1 MGEGTEEKLSS
12 VVTSPCDPQGDNL
25 LQGQSSSCIEKEFE
39 QPGALKLPLCV
50 GYGEGSDHEGVEKK
64 LEQPGALKLP
74 LCVGY
79 GEGSD
84 HEGVGK
90 ELEQPG
96 ALKMPLCVGPWEGSN
111 HKGVGKGLEQSGAVK
126 LPLCVGPGEGS
137 NHEGVGKG
145 LEQSDAL
152 KLPLCVGPGEGS
164 DHKGVGK
171 GLDLYDMDEREFTD
185 SMDMDE
191 NSDKLFM
198 SANSCESTEYKYN
211 ELVEKNGS
219 LGVSGGSLEIKSMG
233 IDDGLVFRNDVK
245 TTGESFE
252 GSSVAIDGDESE
264 TSSKYE
270 HSDDED
276 SMYGG
281 STNDEKNSSSYYG
294 RGAELSLEE
303 NDKDGNKLGMS
314 SAIAFGSDDWDDFM
328 QENGEFTLSSMVH
341 HELQPENRSTVRS
354 ESECL
359 NTATTVG
366 IEYSSV
372 GLSVPKEEGLP
383 SNHDQA
389 GDNLTNYLSTC
400 SVDPLSLLNHGKSE
414 HVEDENAMLITNNQ
428 IQCING
434 SAEFLEQSSAFKLFK
449 QDKSPQTQIEEVPI
463 KEDLKI
469 EDGEWEVKHQGAYN
483 EEVIRTH
490 DDLVSGEVELKDR
503 SLLFDSLSHPD
514 KKECHSSTDPSK
526 EVKLEVSTDRSSS
539 TSSASM
545 ANDHTNA
552 KSTSLSVGCSE
563 NHLASKTQN
572 LELNELYDELVHD
585 MEEILLESGESLGF
599 SFGNRI
605 YQSYIP
611 LPSRDGGST
620 ASTSGTDDADA
631 VRQHPLR
638 FDRVEVIGTRWKKGD
653 VSLSERLVG
662 AKEYTVYR
670 IRVWSGKDNWEVEKR
685 YREFSA
691 LYWRL
696 KKLFADQG
704 RILPPVWSCVEQE
717 SRKVFGSASPKVVA
731 DRSVLVQEC
740 LNSLLQSRF
749 PTGALN
755 AVVCFLSLSKDL
767 PDSPTYDANVLQSP
781 STLRSRSLGK
791 TISLIVNK
799 RPYKS
804 DKQLLD
810 EQHYSCAGCYKNFDD
825 GKTRIQELAQTM
837 GWGKPRFCEYSG
849 QLYCSSCHTND
860 MAVLPAKILH
870 LWDFNQYPVSQMAK
884 SYLDSIHD
892 QPMLC
897 VSAVNPLLFSK
908 VPALQH
914 VTNIR
919 KRIGTM
925 LPFVRCPF
933 RRSIY
938 KGVGSRRYLLESN
951 DFFSLR
957 DLIDLSKGVFAA
969 LPVMVETIS
978 RKILEHIAEQCLICC
993 DVGIPCNARQAC
1005 DDPSS
1010 LIFPFQE
1017 EEIDRC
1023 KSCRSVFHKHCFRR
1037 ISSCPCGIQFKPEQE
1052 GNTSRGNQSENS
1064 VGDLSLAL
1072 PGKKADLST
1081 KGLFS
1086 RVFSKV
1092 RSLKSSE
1099 DGEQRPEDKS
1109 TVIVM
1114 GSLPLTNL

>member
-1 MGEGTEEKLSS
+1 MKIGEGTEKKLSS
-12 VVTSPCDPQGDNL
+12 MVTSPCDPLGDEL
-25 LQGQSSSCIEKEFE
+25 LQGQWSREET
-39 QPGALKLPLCV
+39 
-50 GYGEGSDHEGVEKK
+50 
-64 LEQPGALKLP
+64 
-74 LCVGY
+74 
-79 GEGSD
+79 
-84 HEGVGK
+84 
-90 ELEQPG
+90 
-96 ALKMPLCVGPWEGSN
+96 
-111 HKGVGKGLEQSGAVK
+111 
-126 LPLCVGPGEGS
+126 
-137 NHEGVGKG
+137 
-145 LEQSDAL
+145 
-152 KLPLCVGPGEGS
+152 
-164 DHKGVGK
+164 DHKGIEK
-171 GLDLYDMDEREFTD
+171 GLDLYGSMDESEFID
-185 SMDMDE
+185 SMDMGGE
-191 NSDKLFM
+191 WIGKVSQLQNTSETCDKLFV
-198 SANSCESTEYKYN
+198 SANSCESAEN
-211 ELVEKNGS
+211 KNSEPVGKEIES
-219 LGVSGGSLEIKSMG
+219 FGTSGGSLEIRSMG
-233 IDDGLVFRNDVK
+233 IDDGLELLRDFK
-245 TTGESFE
+245 TMGGSLE
-252 GSSVAIDGDESE
+252 GSGLQSGVEIGGGEFVRCSDECE

-270 HSDDED
+270 HSDGED
-276 SMYGG
+276 SMFGG
-281 STNDEKNSSSYYG
+281 STNDEENINSYYG
-294 RGAELSLEE
+294 REVQRSLEE
-303 NDKDGNKLGMS
+303 NGKDENELVMG

-328 QENGEFTLSSMVH
+328 QENGEFNLSPMAH
-341 HELQPENRSTVRS
+341 EELQPENQPTTRS
-354 ESECL
+354 ENECL
-359 NTATTVG
+359 NIATTGV

-372 GLSVPKEEGLP
+372 GLATPKEEDLS
-383 SNHDQA
+383 SNHDEG
-389 GDNLTNYLSTC
+389 GDNLINYLTTC
-400 SVDPLSLLNHGKSE
+400 SVDPLSLLNHGKPDQ
-414 HVEDENAMLITNNQ
+414 VEDENAMLITNTQTQQ
-428 IQCING
+428 INE
-434 SAEFLEQSSAFKLFK
+434 SAKFLEQSCAFKLFN
-449 QDKSPQTQIEEVPI
+449 QGRSPQTQINEIPI

-469 EDGEWEVKHQGAYN
+469 EGGQGAYD
-483 EEVIRTH
+483 EKLIHIH
-490 DDLVSGEVELKDR
+490 DDLVSGKVELNYR
-503 SLLFDSLSHPD
+503 SLLLDPLSHPD
-514 KKECHSSTDPSK
+514 QNEYHSSTEPSK
-526 EVKLEVSTDRSSS
+526 DVKLELSADQSSS
-539 TSSASM
+539 TSLASVT
-545 ANDHTNA
+545 NDNTNA
-552 KSTSLSVGCSE
+552 KSTSLSVDCSE
-563 NHLASKTQN
+563 YHLASKTHN

-599 SFGNRI
+599 SFGNKI

-620 ASTSGTDDADA
+620 ASTSGTDDAYA
-631 VRQHPLR
+631 AIQNPLK
-638 FDRVEVIGTRWKKGD
+638 FDRVEVIDTIQKIGD

-662 AKEYTVYR
+662 VREYTAYR

-704 RILPPVWSCVEQE
+704 RILPPVWSSVEQE
-717 SRKVFGSASPKVVA
+717 SRKVFRSASPKVVA
-731 DRSVLVQEC
+731 DRSVLIQEC

-755 AVVCFLSLSKDL
+755 VVVCFLSLSKDL
-767 PDSPTYDANVLQSP
+767 PDSPTYDTNALQSP
-781 STLRSRSLGK
+781 STLRSRIRGNVSSLGK

-804 DKQLLD
+804 NKQLLD

-825 GKTRIQELAQTM
+825 GKTRIQEFAQTM

-860 MAVLPAKILH
+860 TAVLPARILH

-897 VSAVNPLLFSK
+897 VSAVNPFLFSK

-925 LPFVRCPF
+925 LPFVRCSF
-933 RRSIY
+933 QRSIY
-938 KGVGSRRYLLESN
+938 RGVGSRRYLLESN

-993 DVGIPCNARQAC
+993 DVGIPCNARHAC

-1017 EEIDRC
+1017 EEIERC
-1023 KSCRSVFHKHCFRR
+1023 KSCQSVFHKHCFRR
-1037 ISSCPCGIQFKPEQE
+1037 TSSCPCGTQFKPELE
-1052 GNTSRGNQSENS
+1052 GNTSRGNQSESS
-1064 VGDLSLAL
+1064 VGNLSLAL
-1072 PGKKADLST
+1072 PGKKADLS

-1099 DGEQRPEDKS
+1099 GGEQRPEDKS
-1109 TVIVM
+1109 TAIVM

>member
-1 MGEGTEEKLSS
+1 MYIFIQGAKRDLELHLHLSLSCSGELIIKMKIGEGTEKKLSS
-12 VVTSPCDPQGDNL
+12 MVTSPCDPLGDEL
-25 LQGQSSSCIEKEFE
+25 LQGQWSREET
-39 QPGALKLPLCV
+39 
-50 GYGEGSDHEGVEKK
+50 
-64 LEQPGALKLP
+64 
-74 LCVGY
+74 
-79 GEGSD
+79 
-84 HEGVGK
+84 
-90 ELEQPG
+90 
-96 ALKMPLCVGPWEGSN
+96 
-111 HKGVGKGLEQSGAVK
+111 
-126 LPLCVGPGEGS
+126 
-137 NHEGVGKG
+137 
-145 LEQSDAL
+145 
-152 KLPLCVGPGEGS
+152 
-164 DHKGVGK
+164 DHKGIEK
-171 GLDLYDMDEREFTD
+171 GLDLYGSMDESEFID
-185 SMDMDE
+185 SMDMGGE
-191 NSDKLFM
+191 WIGKVSQLQNTSETCDKLFV
-198 SANSCESTEYKYN
+198 SANSCESAEYKSS
-211 ELVEKNGS
+211 ELVGKEIESFGT
-219 LGVSGGSLEIKSMG
+219 SGGSLEIISMG
-233 IDDGLVFRNDVK
+233 IDDGLELLRDFK
-245 TTGESFE
+245 TMGGSLE
-252 GSSVAIDGDESE
+252 GSGLQSGVEIGGGEFVRCSDECE

-270 HSDDED
+270 HSDGED
-276 SMYGG
+276 SMFGG
-281 STNDEKNSSSYYG
+281 STNDEENINSYYG
-294 RGAELSLEE
+294 REVQRSLEE
-303 NDKDGNKLGMS
+303 NGKDENKLVMG

-328 QENGEFTLSSMVH
+328 QENGEFTLSSMGH
-341 HELQPENRSTVRS
+341 EELQPENQPTTRS
-354 ESECL
+354 ENECL
-359 NTATTVG
+359 NIATTGV

-372 GLSVPKEEGLP
+372 GLAMPKEEDLS
-383 SNHDQA
+383 SNHDQG
-389 GDNLTNYLSTC
+389 GDNLINYLTTC
-400 SVDPLSLLNHGKSE
+400 SVDPLSLLNHGKPD
-414 HVEDENAMLITNNQ
+414 HVEDENAMLITNTQ
-428 IQCING
+428 IQQINE
-434 SAEFLEQSSAFKLFK
+434 SAKFLEQSCAFKLFN
-449 QDKSPQTQIEEVPI
+449 QDRSPQTQIGEVPI

-469 EDGEWEVKHQGAYN
+469 EGGEGAYD
-483 EEVIRTH
+483 EKLILIH
-490 DDLVSGEVELKDR
+490 DDLVSGEVELKHS
-503 SLLFDSLSHPD
+503 SLLLDPLSHPD
-514 KKECHSSTDPSK
+514 QNDYHSSTEPSK
-526 EVKLEVSTDRSSS
+526 DVKLELSADQSSS
-539 TSSASM
+539 TSLASVT
-545 ANDHTNA
+545 NDNTNA

-563 NHLASKTQN
+563 YHLASKTQN

-599 SFGNRI
+599 SFGNKI

-620 ASTSGTDDADA
+620 ASTSGTDDAYA
-631 VRQHPLR
+631 AIQNPLK
-638 FDRVEVIGTRWKKGD
+638 FDRVEVIDTIQKIGD

-662 AKEYTVYR
+662 VREYTAYR
-670 IRVWSGKDNWEVEKR
+670 IRVWNGKDNWEVEKR

-704 RILPPVWSCVEQE
+704 RILPPVWSSVEQE
-717 SRKVFGSASPKVVA
+717 SRKVFRSASPKVVA
-731 DRSVLVQEC
+731 DRSVLIQEC

-755 AVVCFLSLSKDL
+755 VVVCFLSLSKDL
-767 PDSPTYDANVLQSP
+767 PDSPTYDTNALQSP
-781 STLRSRSLGK
+781 STLRSRIRGNVSSLGK

-804 DKQLLD
+804 NKQLLD

-825 GKTRIQELAQTM
+825 GKTRIQEFAQTM

-860 MAVLPAKILH
+860 MAVLPARILH

-897 VSAVNPLLFSK
+897 VSAVNPFLFSK

-925 LPFVRCPF
+925 LPFVRCSF
-933 RRSIY
+933 QRSIY
-938 KGVGSRRYLLESN
+938 RGVGSRRYLLESN

-1017 EEIDRC
+1017 EEIERC
-1023 KSCRSVFHKHCFRR
+1023 KSCQSVFHKHCFRR
-1037 ISSCPCGIQFKPEQE
+1037 TSSCPCGTQFKPELE
-1052 GNTSRGNQSENS
+1052 GNTSRGNQSESS
-1064 VGDLSLAL
+1064 VGNLSLAL
-1072 PGKKADLST
+1072 PGKKADLS

-1092 RSLKSSE
+1092 RSLKSIE
-1099 DGEQRPEDKS
+1099 GGEQRPEDKS
-1109 TVIVM
+1109 TAIVM

>member
-1 MGEGTEEKLSS
+1 MNVLMRNIQGEVPWCMLFADDIVLIDESR
-12 VVTSPCDPQGDNL
+12 QGVNN
-25 LQGQSSSCIEKEFE
+25 
-39 QPGALKLPLCV
+39 
-50 GYGEGSDHEGVEKK
+50 K
-64 LEQPGALKLP
+64 LEVWRQTLESKGFRLSKSKTKYLE
-74 LCVGY
+74 CKFND
-79 GEGSD
+79 SR
-84 HEGVGK
+84 HE
-90 ELEQPG
+90 
-96 ALKMPLCVGPWEGSN
+96 
-111 HKGVGKGLEQSGAVK
+111 
-126 LPLCVGPGEGS
+126 
-137 NHEGVGKG
+137 
-145 LEQSDAL
+145 
-152 KLPLCVGPGEGS
+152 
-164 DHKGVGK
+164 
-171 GLDLYDMDEREFTD
+171 
-185 SMDMDE
+185 
-191 NSDKLFM
+191 
-198 SANSCESTEYKYN
+198 
-211 ELVEKNGS
+211 
-219 LGVSGGSLEIKSMG
+219 
-233 IDDGLVFRNDVK
+233 
-245 TTGESFE
+245 
-252 GSSVAIDGDESE
+252 
-264 TSSKYE
+264 
-270 HSDDED
+270 
-276 SMYGG
+276 
-281 STNDEKNSSSYYG
+281 
-294 RGAELSLEE
+294 
-303 NDKDGNKLGMS
+303 
-314 SAIAFGSDDWDDFM
+314 
-328 QENGEFTLSSMVH
+328 
-341 HELQPENRSTVRS
+341 
-354 ESECL
+354 
-359 NTATTVG
+359 
-366 IEYSSV
+366 
-372 GLSVPKEEGLP
+372 
-383 SNHDQA
+383 
-389 GDNLTNYLSTC
+389 
-400 SVDPLSLLNHGKSE
+400 
-414 HVEDENAMLITNNQ
+414 
-428 IQCING
+428 
-434 SAEFLEQSSAFKLFK
+434 
-449 QDKSPQTQIEEVPI
+449 
-463 KEDLKI
+463 
-469 EDGEWEVKHQGAYN
+469 
-483 EEVIRTH
+483 EEVIVKLDSQAVCKR
-490 DDLVSGEVELKDR
+490 DSFKYLGSMIQGNREIDEDVSHRIGAGWMKWRLA
-503 SLLFDSLSHPD
+503 SGILCD
-514 KKECHSSTDPSK
+514 KKVPHKLKGKFYRIAIRPSMLYGAECWPVKNSHIQKLKVAEMRMLRWMCGFTRADRVRNDIIQEKVGVVSVEEKMQEVRLRWFGHVMRRGTDAPVRRC
-526 EVKLEVSTDRSSS
+526 ERLALEGFKRGRGRP
-539 TSSASM
+539 
-545 ANDHTNA
+545 
-552 KSTSLSVGCSE
+552 KKCWRE
-563 NHLASKTQN
+563 RQN

-696 KKLFADQG
+696 KKLCADQG

-717 SRKVFGSASPKVVA
+717 SRKVFGSTSPKVVA

-1064 VGDLSLAL
+1064 GGDLSLAL

-1081 KGLFS
+1081 KGLLS

>member
-1 MGEGTEEKLSS
+1 MKIGEGTEKKLSS
-12 VVTSPCDPQGDNL
+12 MVTSPCDPLGDEL
-25 LQGQSSSCIEKEFE
+25 LQGQWSREET
-39 QPGALKLPLCV
+39 
-50 GYGEGSDHEGVEKK
+50 
-64 LEQPGALKLP
+64 
-74 LCVGY
+74 
-79 GEGSD
+79 
-84 HEGVGK
+84 
-90 ELEQPG
+90 
-96 ALKMPLCVGPWEGSN
+96 
-111 HKGVGKGLEQSGAVK
+111 
-126 LPLCVGPGEGS
+126 
-137 NHEGVGKG
+137 
-145 LEQSDAL
+145 
-152 KLPLCVGPGEGS
+152 
-164 DHKGVGK
+164 DHKGIEK
-171 GLDLYDMDEREFTD
+171 GLDLYGSMDESEFID
-185 SMDMDE
+185 SMDMGGE
-191 NSDKLFM
+191 WIGKVSQLQNTSETCDKLFV
-198 SANSCESTEYKYN
+198 SANSCESAEYKSS
-211 ELVEKNGS
+211 ELVGKEIESFGT
-219 LGVSGGSLEIKSMG
+219 SGGSLEIISMG
-233 IDDGLVFRNDVK
+233 IDDGLELLRDFK
-245 TTGESFE
+245 TMGGSLE
-252 GSSVAIDGDESE
+252 GSGLQSGVEIGGGEFVRCSDECE

-270 HSDDED
+270 HSDGED
-276 SMYGG
+276 SMFGG
-281 STNDEKNSSSYYG
+281 STNDEENINSYYG
-294 RGAELSLEE
+294 REVQRSLEE
-303 NDKDGNKLGMS
+303 NGKDENKLVMG

-328 QENGEFTLSSMVH
+328 QENGEFTLSSMGH
-341 HELQPENRSTVRS
+341 EELQPENQPTTRS
-354 ESECL
+354 ENECL
-359 NTATTVG
+359 NIATTGV

-372 GLSVPKEEGLP
+372 GLAMPKEEDLS
-383 SNHDQA
+383 SNHDQG
-389 GDNLTNYLSTC
+389 GDNLINYLTTC
-400 SVDPLSLLNHGKSE
+400 SVDPLSLLNHGKPD
-414 HVEDENAMLITNNQ
+414 HVEDENAMLITNTQ
-428 IQCING
+428 IQQINE
-434 SAEFLEQSSAFKLFK
+434 SAKFLEQSCAFKLFN
-449 QDKSPQTQIEEVPI
+449 QDRSPQTQIGEVPI

-469 EDGEWEVKHQGAYN
+469 EGGEGAYD
-483 EEVIRTH
+483 EKLILIH
-490 DDLVSGEVELKDR
+490 DDLVSGEVELKHS
-503 SLLFDSLSHPD
+503 SLLLDPLSHPD
-514 KKECHSSTDPSK
+514 QNDYHSSTEPSK
-526 EVKLEVSTDRSSS
+526 DVKLELSADQSSS
-539 TSSASM
+539 TSLASVT
-545 ANDHTNA
+545 NDNTNA

-563 NHLASKTQN
+563 YHLASKTQN

-585 MEEILLESGESLGF
+585 MEEILLESGESVGF
-599 SFGNRI
+599 SFGNKI

-620 ASTSGTDDADA
+620 ASTSGTDDAYA
-631 VRQHPLR
+631 AIQNPLK
-638 FDRVEVIGTRWKKGD
+638 FDRVEVIDTIQKIGD

-662 AKEYTVYR
+662 VREYTAYR
-670 IRVWSGKDNWEVEKR
+670 IRVWNGKDNWEVEKR

-704 RILPPVWSCVEQE
+704 RILPPVWSSVEQE
-717 SRKVFGSASPKVVA
+717 SRKVFRSASPKVVA
-731 DRSVLVQEC
+731 DRSVLIQEC

-755 AVVCFLSLSKDL
+755 VVVCFLSLSKDL
-767 PDSPTYDANVLQSP
+767 PDSPTYDTNALQSP
-781 STLRSRSLGK
+781 STLRSRIRGNVSSLGK

-804 DKQLLD
+804 NKQLLD

-825 GKTRIQELAQTM
+825 GKTRIQEFAQTM

-860 MAVLPAKILH
+860 TAVLPARILH

-897 VSAVNPLLFSK
+897 VSAVNPFLFSK

-925 LPFVRCPF
+925 LPFVRCSF
-933 RRSIY
+933 QRSIY
-938 KGVGSRRYLLESN
+938 RGVGSRRYLLESN

-1017 EEIDRC
+1017 EEIERC
-1023 KSCRSVFHKHCFRR
+1023 KSCQSVFHKHCFRR
-1037 ISSCPCGIQFKPEQE
+1037 TSSCPCGTQFKPELE
-1052 GNTSRGNQSENS
+1052 GNTSRGNQSESS
-1064 VGDLSLAL
+1064 VGNLSLAL
-1072 PGKKADLST
+1072 PGKKADLS

-1092 RSLKSSE
+1092 RSLKSIE
-1099 DGEQRPEDKS
+1099 GGEQRPEDKS
-1109 TVIVM
+1109 TAIVM

>member
-1 MGEGTEEKLSS
+1 MKIGEGTEKKLSS
-12 VVTSPCDPQGDNL
+12 MVTSPCDPLGDEL
-25 LQGQSSSCIEKEFE
+25 LQGQWSREET
-39 QPGALKLPLCV
+39 
-50 GYGEGSDHEGVEKK
+50 
-64 LEQPGALKLP
+64 
-74 LCVGY
+74 
-79 GEGSD
+79 
-84 HEGVGK
+84 
-90 ELEQPG
+90 
-96 ALKMPLCVGPWEGSN
+96 
-111 HKGVGKGLEQSGAVK
+111 
-126 LPLCVGPGEGS
+126 
-137 NHEGVGKG
+137 
-145 LEQSDAL
+145 
-152 KLPLCVGPGEGS
+152 
-164 DHKGVGK
+164 DHKGIEK
-171 GLDLYDMDEREFTD
+171 GLDLYGSMDESEFID
-185 SMDMDE
+185 SMDMGGEWIGKVSQLQNTSETCD
-191 NSDKLFM
+191 NLFV
-198 SANSCESTEYKYN
+198 SANSCESAEYKN
-211 ELVEKNGS
+211 SELVGKEIESFGT
-219 LGVSGGSLEIKSMG
+219 SGGSLEIRSMG
-233 IDDGLVFRNDVK
+233 IDDGLELLRDFK
-245 TTGESFE
+245 TMGGSLE
-252 GSSVAIDGDESE
+252 GSGLQSGVELSGGEFVRCSDECE

-270 HSDDED
+270 HSDGED
-276 SMYGG
+276 SMFGG
-281 STNDEKNSSSYYG
+281 STNDEENINSYYG
-294 RGAELSLEE
+294 REVQRSLEE
-303 NDKDGNKLGMS
+303 NGKDENELVMG

-328 QENGEFTLSSMVH
+328 QENGEFNLSSMAH
-341 HELQPENRSTVRS
+341 EELQPENQPTTRS
-354 ESECL
+354 ENECL
-359 NTATTVG
+359 NIATTGV

-372 GLSVPKEEGLP
+372 GLATPKEEVLS
-383 SNHDQA
+383 SNHDQG
-389 GDNLTNYLSTC
+389 GDNLINYLTTC
-400 SVDPLSLLNHGKSE
+400 SVDPLSLLNHGKPD
-414 HVEDENAMLITNNQ
+414 HVEDENAMLITNTQ
-428 IQCING
+428 IQQINE
-434 SAEFLEQSSAFKLFK
+434 SAKFLEQSCAFKLFN
-449 QDKSPQTQIEEVPI
+449 QDRSPQTQINEVPI

-469 EDGEWEVKHQGAYN
+469 EGGEGAYD
-483 EEVIRTH
+483 EKLIHIH
-490 DDLVSGEVELKDR
+490 DDLVSGEVELKYR
-503 SLLFDSLSHPD
+503 SLLLDPLSHPD
-514 KKECHSSTDPSK
+514 QNEYHSSTEPSK
-526 EVKLEVSTDRSSS
+526 DVKLELSADQS
-539 TSSASM
+539 SSASL
-545 ANDHTNA
+545 ASVTNDNTNA

-563 NHLASKTQN
+563 YHLASKTQN

-599 SFGNRI
+599 SFGNKI

-620 ASTSGTDDADA
+620 ASTSGTDDAYA
-631 VRQHPLR
+631 AIQNPLK
-638 FDRVEVIGTRWKKGD
+638 FDRVEVIDTIQKIGD

-662 AKEYTVYR
+662 VREYTAYR

-704 RILPPVWSCVEQE
+704 RILPPVWSSVEHE
-717 SRKVFGSASPKVVA
+717 SRKVFRSASPKVVA
-731 DRSVLVQEC
+731 DRSVLIREC

-749 PTGALN
+749 PSGALN
-755 AVVCFLSLSKDL
+755 VVVCFLSLSKDL
-767 PDSPTYDANVLQSP
+767 PDSPTYDTNALQSP
-781 STLRSRSLGK
+781 STLRSRIRGNVSSLGK

-804 DKQLLD
+804 NKQLLD

-825 GKTRIQELAQTM
+825 GKTRIQEFAQTM

-860 MAVLPAKILH
+860 TAVLPARILH

-897 VSAVNPLLFSK
+897 VSAVNPFLFSK

-925 LPFVRCPF
+925 LPFVRCSF
-933 RRSIY
+933 QRSIY
-938 KGVGSRRYLLESN
+938 RGVGSRRYLLESN

-1017 EEIDRC
+1017 EEIERC
-1023 KSCRSVFHKHCFRR
+1023 KSCQSVFHKHCFRR
-1037 ISSCPCGIQFKPEQE
+1037 TSSCPCGTQFKPELE
-1052 GNTSRGNQSENS
+1052 GNTSRGDQSESS
-1064 VGDLSLAL
+1064 VGNLSLAL
-1072 PGKKADLST
+1072 PGKKADLS

-1099 DGEQRPEDKS
+1099 GGEQRPEDKS
-1109 TVIVM
+1109 TAIVM

>member
-1 MGEGTEEKLSS
+1 MKIGEGTEKLSS
-12 VVTSPCDPQGDNL
+12 MVTSPCDPLGDEL
-25 LQGQSSSCIEKEFE
+25 LQGQWSREET
-39 QPGALKLPLCV
+39 
-50 GYGEGSDHEGVEKK
+50 
-64 LEQPGALKLP
+64 
-74 LCVGY
+74 
-79 GEGSD
+79 
-84 HEGVGK
+84 
-90 ELEQPG
+90 
-96 ALKMPLCVGPWEGSN
+96 
-111 HKGVGKGLEQSGAVK
+111 
-126 LPLCVGPGEGS
+126 
-137 NHEGVGKG
+137 
-145 LEQSDAL
+145 
-152 KLPLCVGPGEGS
+152 
-164 DHKGVGK
+164 DHKGIEK
-171 GLDLYDMDEREFTD
+171 GLDLYGSVDESEFID
-185 SMDMDE
+185 SMDMGEEWIGKVIQLQNTSE
-191 NSDKLFM
+191 NCDKLFE
-198 SANSCESTEYKYN
+198 STNSCESAVNKN
-211 ELVEKNGS
+211 SELVGKEIESFGTS
-219 LGVSGGSLEIKSMG
+219 DGSLEIRSMG
-233 IDDGLVFRNDVK
+233 IDDDLEFLRDVK
-245 TTGESFE
+245 TMGGSLE
-252 GSSVAIDGDESE
+252 GSRLQSGIEIGGAEFVKCSDDSE

-270 HSDDED
+270 HSDGED
-276 SMYGG
+276 SMFGG
-281 STNDEKNSSSYYG
+281 STNDEKNINSYYG
-294 RGAELSLEE
+294 REVHCSPEE
-303 NDKDGNKLGMS
+303 NDKAENKLVMG
-314 SAIAFGSDDWDDFM
+314 SAIAFGLDDWDDFT

-341 HELQPENRSTVRS
+341 EELQPENQPTTRS
-354 ESECL
+354 ENECL
-359 NTATTVG
+359 NIATTGV

-372 GLSVPKEEGLP
+372 GLATPKEEDLS
-383 SNHDQA
+383 SNHEQG
-389 GDNLTNYLSTC
+389 GDNLINYLTTC
-400 SVDPLSLLNHGKSE
+400 SVDPLSILNHGKPD
-414 HVEDENAMLITNNQ
+414 HVKDEDAMLITNTQ
-428 IQCING
+428 IQQINE
-434 SAEFLEQSSAFKLFK
+434 SAKFFEQSCAFKLFN
-449 QDKSPQTQIEEVPI
+449 QDRSPQTQIDEVPI
-463 KEDLKI
+463 KENLKI
-469 EDGEWEVKHQGAYN
+469 EGGEGAYD
-483 EEVIRTH
+483 ETLIHIH
-490 DDLVSGEVELKDR
+490 DDLVSGEVELKRR
-503 SLLFDSLSHPD
+503 SLLLEPISHPD
-514 KKECHSSTDPSK
+514 QNKYHSSTEPSK
-526 EVKLEVSTDRSSS
+526 DVKLELSADQNSS
-539 TSSASM
+539 TSLASVT
-545 ANDHTNA
+545 NDNTNA

-563 NHLASKTQN
+563 YHLASKTQN

-599 SFGNRI
+599 SFGNKI

-620 ASTSGTDDADA
+620 ASTSGTDDAYA
-631 VRQHPLR
+631 AIQNPLK
-638 FDRVEVIGTRWKKGD
+638 FDRVEVIDTIQKIGD

-662 AKEYTVYR
+662 VREYTAYR
-670 IRVWSGKDNWEVEKR
+670 IRVWSGKDKWEVEKR

-704 RILPPVWSCVEQE
+704 RILPSVWSSVEQE
-717 SRKVFGSASPKVVA
+717 SRKVFRSASPKVVA
-731 DRSVLVQEC
+731 DRSVLIQEC

-755 AVVCFLSLSKDL
+755 VVVCFLSLCKDL
-767 PDSPTYDANVLQSP
+767 PGSPTYDTNALQSP
-781 STLRSRSLGK
+781 STLRSRSRGNVSSLGK

-804 DKQLLD
+804 NKQLLD

-860 MAVLPAKILH
+860 TAVLPARILH
-870 LWDFNQYPVSQMAK
+870 LWDFNQYPVSQIAK

-897 VSAVNPLLFSK
+897 VSAVNPFLFSK

-925 LPFVRCPF
+925 LPFVRCSF
-933 RRSIY
+933 QRSIY
-938 KGVGSRRYLLESN
+938 RGVGSRRYLLESN

-1017 EEIDRC
+1017 EEIERC
-1023 KSCRSVFHKHCFRR
+1023 KSCQSVFHKHCFRR
-1037 ISSCPCGIQFKPEQE
+1037 TSSCPCGTQFKPELE
-1052 GNTSRGNQSENS
+1052 GNTSRGNHSESSMGN
-1064 VGDLSLAL
+1064 LSLAL
-1072 PGKKADLST
+1072 SGKKADLS

-1099 DGEQRPEDKS
+1099 GGEQQPEDKS
-1109 TVIVM
+1109 TAIVM

>member
-1 MGEGTEEKLSS
+1 MKIGEGTEKKLSS
-12 VVTSPCDPQGDNL
+12 MVTSPCDPLGDEL
-25 LQGQSSSCIEKEFE
+25 LQGQWSREET
-39 QPGALKLPLCV
+39 
-50 GYGEGSDHEGVEKK
+50 
-64 LEQPGALKLP
+64 
-74 LCVGY
+74 
-79 GEGSD
+79 
-84 HEGVGK
+84 
-90 ELEQPG
+90 
-96 ALKMPLCVGPWEGSN
+96 
-111 HKGVGKGLEQSGAVK
+111 
-126 LPLCVGPGEGS
+126 
-137 NHEGVGKG
+137 
-145 LEQSDAL
+145 
-152 KLPLCVGPGEGS
+152 
-164 DHKGVGK
+164 DHKGIEK
-171 GLDLYDMDEREFTD
+171 GLDLYGSMDESEFID
-185 SMDMDE
+185 SMDMGGE
-191 NSDKLFM
+191 WIGKVSQLQNTSETCDKLFV
-198 SANSCESTEYKYN
+198 SANSCESAEYKN
-211 ELVEKNGS
+211 SELVGKEIESFGT
-219 LGVSGGSLEIKSMG
+219 SGGSLEIRSMG
-233 IDDGLVFRNDVK
+233 IDDGLELLRDFK
-245 TTGESFE
+245 TMGGSLE
-252 GSSVAIDGDESE
+252 GSGLQSGVEIGGGEFVRCSDECE
-264 TSSKYE
+264 TSSRYE
-270 HSDDED
+270 HSDGED
-276 SMYGG
+276 SMFGG
-281 STNDEKNSSSYYG
+281 STNDEENINSYYG
-294 RGAELSLEE
+294 REVQRSLEE
-303 NDKDGNKLGMS
+303 NDKDENKLVMG

-328 QENGEFTLSSMVH
+328 QENGEFTLSSMAH
-341 HELQPENRSTVRS
+341 EELQPENQPTTRS
-354 ESECL
+354 ENECL
-359 NTATTVG
+359 NTATTGV

-372 GLSVPKEEGLP
+372 GLATPKEEDLS
-383 SNHDQA
+383 SNHDQG
-389 GDNLTNYLSTC
+389 GDNFINYLTTC
-400 SVDPLSLLNHGKSE
+400 SVDPLSLLNHGKPD
-414 HVEDENAMLITNNQ
+414 HVEDENAMLITNTQ
-428 IQCING
+428 IQQINE
-434 SAEFLEQSSAFKLFK
+434 SAKFLEQSCAFKLFN
-449 QDKSPQTQIEEVPI
+449 QDRSPQKQMDEVPI

-469 EDGEWEVKHQGAYN
+469 EGVEGAYD
-483 EEVIRTH
+483 EKLIHFH
-490 DDLVSGEVELKDR
+490 DDLVSGEVELKHR
-503 SLLFDSLSHPD
+503 SLLLDPLSHPD
-514 KKECHSSTDPSK
+514 QNEYHSSTEPSK
-526 EVKLEVSTDRSSS
+526 DVKLELSADQSSS
-539 TSSASM
+539 TSLASVT
-545 ANDHTNA
+545 NDNTNA

-563 NHLASKTQN
+563 HHLTSKTQN

-599 SFGNRI
+599 SFGNKI

-620 ASTSGTDDADA
+620 ASTSGTDDAYA
-631 VRQHPLR
+631 AIQNPLK
-638 FDRVEVIGTRWKKGD
+638 FDRVEVIDTIQKIGD

-662 AKEYTVYR
+662 VREYTAYR

-704 RILPPVWSCVEQE
+704 RILPPVWSSVEQE
-717 SRKVFGSASPKVVA
+717 SRKVFRSASPKVVA
-731 DRSVLVQEC
+731 DRSVLIQEC

-755 AVVCFLSLSKDL
+755 VVVCFLSLSKDL
-767 PDSPTYDANVLQSP
+767 PDSPTYDTNALQSP
-781 STLRSRSLGK
+781 STLRCRIRGNVSSLGK

-804 DKQLLD
+804 NKQLLD

-860 MAVLPAKILH
+860 TAVLPARILH

-897 VSAVNPLLFSK
+897 VSAVNPFLFSK

-925 LPFVRCPF
+925 LPFVRCSF
-933 RRSIY
+933 QRSIY
-938 KGVGSRRYLLESN
+938 RGVGSRRYLLESN

-969 LPVMVETIS
+969 LPAMVETIS

-1017 EEIDRC
+1017 EEIERC
-1023 KSCRSVFHKHCFRR
+1023 KSCQSVFHKHCFRR
-1037 ISSCPCGIQFKPEQE
+1037 TSSCPCGTQFKPELE
-1052 GNTSRGNQSENS
+1052 GNTSRGNQSESS
-1064 VGDLSLAL
+1064 VGNLSLAL
-1072 PGKKADLST
+1072 PGKKADLS

-1099 DGEQRPEDKS
+1099 GGEQRPEDKS
-1109 TVIVM
+1109 TAIVM

>member
-1 MGEGTEEKLSS
+1 MKIGEGTEKKLSS
-12 VVTSPCDPQGDNL
+12 VVTSPCDPLGDEL
-25 LQGQSSSCIEKEFE
+25 LQGQSINADDLSECLSCSI
-39 QPGALKLPLCV
+39 
-50 GYGEGSDHEGVEKK
+50 
-64 LEQPGALKLP
+64 
-74 LCVGY
+74 
-79 GEGSD
+79 
-84 HEGVGK
+84 
-90 ELEQPG
+90 
-96 ALKMPLCVGPWEGSN
+96 
-111 HKGVGKGLEQSGAVK
+111 
-126 LPLCVGPGEGS
+126 
-137 NHEGVGKG
+137 
-145 LEQSDAL
+145 
-152 KLPLCVGPGEGS
+152 
-164 DHKGVGK
+164 GK
-171 GLDLYDMDEREFTD
+171 GLDLYGISDESEFIGSTDMGEEWSGKATQLENA
-185 SMDMDE
+185 SE
-191 NSDKLFM
+191 NSDKLFIPTD
-198 SANSCESTEYKYN
+198 SCESAEYKN
-211 ELVEKNGS
+211 SELIEENGS
-219 LGVSGGSLEIKSMG
+219 FGICGGSLEIKPMG
-233 IDDGLVFRNDVK
+233 IDDGLEFLRDVK
-245 TTGESFE
+245 TMGRSLE
-252 GSSVAIDGDESE
+252 GSSLQSGMAIGGSEFVRCSDESE

-270 HSDDED
+270 HSEGED
-276 SMYGG
+276 SMFGG
-281 STNDEKNSSSYYG
+281 STNDAKNFNSYYG
-294 RGAELSLEE
+294 REVQGSLEG
-303 NDKDGNKLGMS
+303 NDKDENKLVMS

-328 QENGEFTLSSMVH
+328 QENGEFTLSSTVH
-341 HELQPENRSTVRS
+341 EEFQSENQPAIGSEN
-354 ESECL
+354 ECL
-359 NTATTVG
+359 NTATTVVV
-366 IEYSSV
+366 EYSSV
-372 GLSVPKEEGLP
+372 GLALPKEEDLP
-383 SNHDQA
+383 SDHDQA
-389 GDNLTNYLSTC
+389 GDNLTNYLTTC
-400 SVDPLSLLNHGKSE
+400 SVDPSSLLNHGKSE

-428 IQCING
+428 IQRINE
-434 SAEFLEQSSAFKLFK
+434 SAKFLEQSSAFKLFK
-449 QDKSPQTQIEEVPI
+449 RDKSPQTQVEEVPI

-469 EDGEWEVKHQGAYN
+469 EDDEWEVKHQGD
-483 EEVIRTH
+483 EEVIHIH
-490 DDLVSGEVELKDR
+490 DDLVSRKVELKHR
-503 SLLFDSLSHPD
+503 SLLLDPHPD
-514 KKECHSSTDPSK
+514 KKEYHSSTEPSK
-526 EVKLEVSTDRSSS
+526 DLKLELSADQSSS
-539 TSSASM
+539 TSLTSV

-599 SFGNRI
+599 SFGNKI

-611 LPSRDGGST
+611 LPSRDGGSS
-620 ASTSGTDDADA
+620 ASTSGTDDAYA
-631 VRQHPLR
+631 VIQHPLR
-638 FDRVEVIGTRWKKGD
+638 FDRVEVIGTRQKKGD

-662 AKEYTVYR
+662 VREYTVYR
-670 IRVWSGKDNWEVEKR
+670 IRVWSGNDNWEVEKR

-691 LYWRL
+691 LYRRL

-704 RILPPVWSCVEQE
+704 RILPPVWSSVEQE
-717 SRKVFGSASPKVVA
+717 SLKVFRSASPKVIA

-767 PDSPTYDANVLQSP
+767 PDSPTYDTNVLQSP
-781 STLRSRSLGK
+781 STLRSRISGNVSSLGK
-791 TISLIVNK
+791 TISLVVNK

-804 DKQLLD
+804 NKQLLD

-860 MAVLPAKILH
+860 MSVLPARILH
-870 LWDFNQYPVSQMAK
+870 LWDFNQYPVSQLAK

-914 VTNIR
+914 VTSIR

-1017 EEIDRC
+1017 EEIERC
-1023 KSCRSVFHKHCFRR
+1023 KSCQSVFHKHCFRR
-1037 ISSCPCGIQFKPEQE
+1037 TSSCPCGTQFKPEQE
-1052 GNTSRGNQSENS
+1052 GNTSRGNQSESS
-1064 VGDLSLAL
+1064 VGDLSLDL
-1072 PGKKADLST
+1072 PGKKADLS
-1081 KGLFS
+1081 KGLLS

-1092 RSLKSSE
+1092 RSLKSIE
-1099 DGEQRPEDKS
+1099 GGEQRPEDKS

-1114 GSLPLTNL
+1114 GSLPMTDL

>member
-1 MGEGTEEKLSS
+1 MKIGEGTEKKLSS
-12 VVTSPCDPQGDNL
+12 MVTSPCDPLGDEL
-25 LQGQSSSCIEKEFE
+25 LQGQWSREET
-39 QPGALKLPLCV
+39 
-50 GYGEGSDHEGVEKK
+50 
-64 LEQPGALKLP
+64 
-74 LCVGY
+74 
-79 GEGSD
+79 
-84 HEGVGK
+84 
-90 ELEQPG
+90 
-96 ALKMPLCVGPWEGSN
+96 
-111 HKGVGKGLEQSGAVK
+111 
-126 LPLCVGPGEGS
+126 
-137 NHEGVGKG
+137 
-145 LEQSDAL
+145 
-152 KLPLCVGPGEGS
+152 
-164 DHKGVGK
+164 DHKGIEK
-171 GLDLYDMDEREFTD
+171 GLDLYGSMDESEFID
-185 SMDMDE
+185 SMDMGGE
-191 NSDKLFM
+191 WIGKVSQLQNTSETCDKLFV
-198 SANSCESTEYKYN
+198 SANSCESAEYKN
-211 ELVEKNGS
+211 SELVGKEIESFGT
-219 LGVSGGSLEIKSMG
+219 SGGSLEIRSMG
-233 IDDGLVFRNDVK
+233 IDDGLELLRDFK
-245 TTGESFE
+245 TMGGSLE
-252 GSSVAIDGDESE
+252 GSGLQSGVEIGGGEFVRCSDECE

-270 HSDDED
+270 HSDGED
-276 SMYGG
+276 SMFGG
-281 STNDEKNSSSYYG
+281 STNDEENINSYYG
-294 RGAELSLEE
+294 REVQRSLEE
-303 NDKDGNKLGMS
+303 NGKDENELVMG

-328 QENGEFTLSSMVH
+328 QENGEFDLSSMAH
-341 HELQPENRSTVRS
+341 EELQPENQPTTRS
-354 ESECL
+354 ENECL
-359 NTATTVG
+359 NIATTGV

-372 GLSVPKEEGLP
+372 GLATPKEEDLS
-383 SNHDQA
+383 SNHDQG
-389 GDNLTNYLSTC
+389 GDNLINYLTTC
-400 SVDPLSLLNHGKSE
+400 SVDPLSLLNHGKPD
-414 HVEDENAMLITNNQ
+414 HVEDENALLITNTQ
-428 IQCING
+428 IQQINE
-434 SAEFLEQSSAFKLFK
+434 SAKFLEQSCAFKLFN
-449 QDKSPQTQIEEVPI
+449 QDRSPQTQINEVPI

-469 EDGEWEVKHQGAYN
+469 EGGEGAYD
-483 EEVIRTH
+483 EKLIHIH
-490 DDLVSGEVELKDR
+490 DDLVSGEVELNYR
-503 SLLFDSLSHPD
+503 SLLLDPLSHPD
-514 KKECHSSTDPSK
+514 QNEYHSSTEPSK
-526 EVKLEVSTDRSSS
+526 DVKLELSADQSSS
-539 TSSASM
+539 TSLASM
-545 ANDHTNA
+545 TNDNTNA

-563 NHLASKTQN
+563 YHLASKTQN

-599 SFGNRI
+599 SFGNKI

-620 ASTSGTDDADA
+620 ASTSGTDDAYA
-631 VRQHPLR
+631 AIQNPLK
-638 FDRVEVIGTRWKKGD
+638 FDRVEVIDTIQKIGD

-662 AKEYTVYR
+662 VREYTAYR
-670 IRVWSGKDNWEVEKR
+670 IRVWSGKDSWEVEKR

-696 KKLFADQG
+696 KKLFTDQG
-704 RILPPVWSCVEQE
+704 RILPPVWSSVEQE
-717 SRKVFGSASPKVVA
+717 SRKVFRSASPKVVA
-731 DRSVLVQEC
+731 DRSVLIQEC

-755 AVVCFLSLSKDL
+755 VVVCFLSLSKDL
-767 PDSPTYDANVLQSP
+767 PDSPTYDTNAIQSP
-781 STLRSRSLGK
+781 STLRSRIRANVSSLGK

-804 DKQLLD
+804 NKQLLD

-825 GKTRIQELAQTM
+825 GKTRIQEFAQTM

-860 MAVLPAKILH
+860 TAVLPARILH

-897 VSAVNPLLFSK
+897 VSAVNPFLFSK

-925 LPFVRCPF
+925 LPFVRCSF
-933 RRSIY
+933 QRSIY
-938 KGVGSRRYLLESN
+938 RGVGSRRYLLESN

-1017 EEIDRC
+1017 EEIERC
-1023 KSCRSVFHKHCFRR
+1023 KSCQSVFHKHCFRR
-1037 ISSCPCGIQFKPEQE
+1037 TSSCPCGTQFKPELE
-1052 GNTSRGNQSENS
+1052 GNTSRGHQSESS
-1064 VGDLSLAL
+1064 VGNLSLAL
-1072 PGKKADLST
+1072 PGKNADLS

-1099 DGEQRPEDKS
+1099 GGEQRPEDKS
-1109 TVIVM
+1109 TAIVM

>member
-1 MGEGTEEKLSS
+1 MKIGEGTEKKLSS
-12 VVTSPCDPQGDNL
+12 MVTSPCDPLGDEL
-25 LQGQSSSCIEKEFE
+25 LQGQWSREET
-39 QPGALKLPLCV
+39 
-50 GYGEGSDHEGVEKK
+50 
-64 LEQPGALKLP
+64 
-74 LCVGY
+74 
-79 GEGSD
+79 
-84 HEGVGK
+84 
-90 ELEQPG
+90 
-96 ALKMPLCVGPWEGSN
+96 
-111 HKGVGKGLEQSGAVK
+111 
-126 LPLCVGPGEGS
+126 
-137 NHEGVGKG
+137 
-145 LEQSDAL
+145 
-152 KLPLCVGPGEGS
+152 
-164 DHKGVGK
+164 DHKGIEK
-171 GLDLYDMDEREFTD
+171 GLDLYGSMDESEFID
-185 SMDMDE
+185 SMDMGGE
-191 NSDKLFM
+191 WIGKVSQLQNTSETCDKLFV
-198 SANSCESTEYKYN
+198 SAKSCESAEYKN
-211 ELVEKNGS
+211 SELVGKEIESFGT
-219 LGVSGGSLEIKSMG
+219 SGGSLEIRSMG
-233 IDDGLVFRNDVK
+233 IDDGLELLRDFK
-245 TTGESFE
+245 TMGGSLE
-252 GSSVAIDGDESE
+252 GSGLQSGVEIGGGEFVRCSDECE

-270 HSDDED
+270 HSDGED
-276 SMYGG
+276 SMFGG
-281 STNDEKNSSSYYG
+281 RTNDEENINSYYG
-294 RGAELSLEE
+294 REVQRSLEE
-303 NDKDGNKLGMS
+303 NGKDENELVMG

-328 QENGEFTLSSMVH
+328 QENGEFNLSSMAH
-341 HELQPENRSTVRS
+341 EELQPENQPTTRS
-354 ESECL
+354 ENECL
-359 NTATTVG
+359 NIATTGV

-372 GLSVPKEEGLP
+372 GLATPKEEVLS
-383 SNHDQA
+383 SNHDQG
-389 GDNLTNYLSTC
+389 GDNLINYLTTC
-400 SVDPLSLLNHGKSE
+400 SVDPLSLLNHGKPD
-414 HVEDENAMLITNNQ
+414 HVEDENAMLITNTQ
-428 IQCING
+428 IQQINE
-434 SAEFLEQSSAFKLFK
+434 SAKFLEQSCAFKLFN
-449 QDKSPQTQIEEVPI
+449 QDRSPQTQINEVPI

-469 EDGEWEVKHQGAYN
+469 EGGEGAYD
-483 EEVIRTH
+483 EKLIHIH
-490 DDLVSGEVELKDR
+490 DDLVSGEVELKYR
-503 SLLFDSLSHPD
+503 SLLLDPLSHPD
-514 KKECHSSTDPSK
+514 QNEYHSSTEPSK
-526 EVKLEVSTDRSSS
+526 DVKLELSADQSSS
-539 TSSASM
+539 TSLASVT
-545 ANDHTNA
+545 NDNTNA

-563 NHLASKTQN
+563 YHLASKTQN

-599 SFGNRI
+599 SFGNKI

-620 ASTSGTDDADA
+620 ASTSGTDDAYA
-631 VRQHPLR
+631 AIQNPLK
-638 FDRVEVIGTRWKKGD
+638 FDRVEVIDTIQKIGD

-662 AKEYTVYR
+662 VREYTAYR

-704 RILPPVWSCVEQE
+704 RILPPVWSSVEQE
-717 SRKVFGSASPKVVA
+717 SRKVFRSASPKVVA
-731 DRSVLVQEC
+731 DRSVLIREC

-755 AVVCFLSLSKDL
+755 VVVCFLSLSKDL
-767 PDSPTYDANVLQSP
+767 PDSPTYDTNALQSP
-781 STLRSRSLGK
+781 STLRSRIRGNVSSLGK

-804 DKQLLD
+804 NKQLLD

-825 GKTRIQELAQTM
+825 GKTRIQEFAQTM

-860 MAVLPAKILH
+860 MAVLPARILH

-897 VSAVNPLLFSK
+897 VSAVNPFLFSK
-908 VPALQH
+908 VPGLQH

-925 LPFVRCPF
+925 LPFVRCSF
-933 RRSIY
+933 QRSIY
-938 KGVGSRRYLLESN
+938 RGVGSRRYLLESN

-957 DLIDLSKGVFAA
+957 DLIDLSKGIFAA

-993 DVGIPCNARQAC
+993 NVGIPCNARQAC

-1017 EEIDRC
+1017 EEIERC
-1023 KSCRSVFHKHCFRR
+1023 KSCQSVFHKHCFRR
-1037 ISSCPCGIQFKPEQE
+1037 TSSCPCGTHFKPELE
-1052 GNTSRGNQSENS
+1052 GNTSRGDQSESS
-1064 VGDLSLAL
+1064 VGNLSLAL
-1072 PGKKADLST
+1072 PGKKADLS

-1099 DGEQRPEDKS
+1099 GGEQRPEDKS
-1109 TVIVM
+1109 TAIVM

>member
-1 MGEGTEEKLSS
+1 MKIGEGTEKLSS
-12 VVTSPCDPQGDNL
+12 MVTSPCDPLGDEL
-25 LQGQSSSCIEKEFE
+25 LQGQWSREE
-39 QPGALKLPLCV
+39 
-50 GYGEGSDHEGVEKK
+50 
-64 LEQPGALKLP
+64 
-74 LCVGY
+74 
-79 GEGSD
+79 
-84 HEGVGK
+84 
-90 ELEQPG
+90 
-96 ALKMPLCVGPWEGSN
+96 M
-111 HKGVGKGLEQSGAVK
+111 
-126 LPLCVGPGEGS
+126 
-137 NHEGVGKG
+137 
-145 LEQSDAL
+145 
-152 KLPLCVGPGEGS
+152 
-164 DHKGVGK
+164 DHKGIEK
-171 GLDLYDMDEREFTD
+171 GLDLYGSMDESEFID
-185 SMDMDE
+185 SMDMGGE
-191 NSDKLFM
+191 WIGKVSQLQNTSETCDKLFV
-198 SANSCESTEYKYN
+198 SANSCESAEYKN
-211 ELVEKNGS
+211 SELVGKEIESFGT
-219 LGVSGGSLEIKSMG
+219 SGGSLEIRSMG
-233 IDDGLVFRNDVK
+233 IDDGLELLRDFK
-245 TTGESFE
+245 TMGGSLE
-252 GSSVAIDGDESE
+252 GSGWQSGVEIGGGEFVRCSNECE

-270 HSDDED
+270 HSDGED
-276 SMYGG
+276 SMFGG
-281 STNDEKNSSSYYG
+281 STNDEENINSYYG
-294 RGAELSLEE
+294 REVQRSLEE
-303 NDKDGNKLGMS
+303 NDKVENELVMG

-328 QENGEFTLSSMVH
+328 QENGEFNLSSMAH
-341 HELQPENRSTVRS
+341 EELQPENQPTTKS
-354 ESECL
+354 ENECL
-359 NTATTVG
+359 NIATTGV

-372 GLSVPKEEGLP
+372 GLATPKEEVLS
-383 SNHDQA
+383 SNHDQG
-389 GDNLTNYLSTC
+389 GDNLINYLATC
-400 SVDPLSLLNHGKSE
+400 SVDPLSLLNHGKPV
-414 HVEDENAMLITNNQ
+414 HVEDENAMLITNTQ
-428 IQCING
+428 IQQINE
-434 SAEFLEQSSAFKLFK
+434 SAKFLEQSCAFKLFN
-449 QDKSPQTQIEEVPI
+449 QDRSPQTQINEVPI

-469 EDGEWEVKHQGAYN
+469 EGSEGAYD
-483 EEVIRTH
+483 EKLIHIH
-490 DDLVSGEVELKDR
+490 DDLVSGEVELKYR
-503 SLLFDSLSHPD
+503 SLLLDPLSHPD
-514 KKECHSSTDPSK
+514 QNEYHSSTEPSK
-526 EVKLEVSTDRSSS
+526 DVKLELSADQSSS
-539 TSSASM
+539 TSLASVT
-545 ANDHTNA
+545 NDNTNA

-563 NHLASKTQN
+563 YHLASKTQN

-599 SFGNRI
+599 SFGNKI

-620 ASTSGTDDADA
+620 ASTSGTDDAYA
-631 VRQHPLR
+631 AIQNPLK
-638 FDRVEVIGTRWKKGD
+638 FDRVEVIDTIQKIGD

-662 AKEYTVYR
+662 VREYTAYR

-704 RILPPVWSCVEQE
+704 RILPPVWSSVEQE
-717 SRKVFGSASPKVVA
+717 SRKVFRSASPKVVA
-731 DRSVLVQEC
+731 DRSILIREC

-755 AVVCFLSLSKDL
+755 VVVCFLSLSKDL
-767 PDSPTYDANVLQSP
+767 PDSPTYDTNALQSP
-781 STLRSRSLGK
+781 STLRSRIRGNVSSLGK

-804 DKQLLD
+804 NKQLLD

-825 GKTRIQELAQTM
+825 GKTRIQEFAQTM

-860 MAVLPAKILH
+860 TAVLPARILH

-897 VSAVNPLLFSK
+897 VSAVNPFLFSK

-925 LPFVRCPF
+925 LPFVRCSF
-933 RRSIY
+933 QRSIY
-938 KGVGSRRYLLESN
+938 RGVGSRRYLLESN

-969 LPVMVETIS
+969 LPLLVETIS

-1017 EEIDRC
+1017 EEIERC
-1023 KSCRSVFHKHCFRR
+1023 KSCQSVFHKHCFRR
-1037 ISSCPCGIQFKPEQE
+1037 TSSCPCGTQFKPELE
-1052 GNTSRGNQSENS
+1052 GNTSRGNQSESS
-1064 VGDLSLAL
+1064 VGNLSLAL
-1072 PGKKADLST
+1072 PGKKADLS
-1081 KGLFS
+1081 KGIFS

-1099 DGEQRPEDKS
+1099 GGEQRPEDKS
-1109 TVIVM
+1109 TAIVM